1 MYLSRGEKTFEVF
14 NYIFLTIVT
23 LCFLV
28 PFLTVMST
36 SLISVE
42 EWARRGAFVL
52 IPEKVDFSAYQVLL
66 GSKSMVFNAYRV
78 TLFRV
83 IVGTFLNLVFTTLGA
98 YVLARR
104 NLPGRTLLT
113 LIVFFPMVFSGGLIP
128 TFIVVDA
135 VGLLGSLWALIIPG
149 LVNPWWLLIMRNFF
163 MALPYELEEAAII
176 DGATPLDVLWRI
188 YLPLSLPSLS
198 TIGLFYA
205 VWHWNSWFDAAI
217 YLKDRIDYPIQLIL
231 RFVLYLGDAS
241 YRGEIGLMFE
251 PEVMPPAQTLKAAMI
266 IVSTVPILLVY
277 PFIQKYFVK
286 GVLIGSIKG

>member
-104 NLPGRTLLT
+104 NLPRTY
-113 LIVFFPMVFSGGLIP
+113 LIDPDRLFPHGIQRRSH
-128 TFIVVDA
+128 
-135 VGLLGSLWALIIPG
+135 S
-149 LVNPWWLLIMRNFF
+149 
-163 MALPYELEEAAII
+163 Y
-176 DGATPLDVLWRI
+176 
-188 YLPLSLPSLS
+188 
-198 TIGLFYA
+198 FYCRRRCGFA
-205 VWHWNSWFDAAI
+205 W
-217 YLKDRIDYPIQLIL
+217 
-231 RFVLYLGDAS
+231 
-241 YRGEIGLMFE
+241 
-251 PEVMPPAQTLKAAMI
+251 
-266 IVSTVPILLVY
+266 
-277 PFIQKYFVK
+277 
-286 GVLIGSIKG
+286 

>member
-28 PFLTVMST
+28 PFLTVLST

-42 EWARRGAFVL
+42 ERARRGSFVL
-52 IPEKVDFSAYQVLL
+52 IPEKVDLSAYQLLL

-104 NLPGRTLLT
+104 NLPGRTFLT

-128 TFIVVDA
+128 TFIVV
-135 VGLLGSLWALIIPG
+135 
-149 LVNPWWLLIMRNFF
+149 
-163 MALPYELEEAAII
+163 
-176 DGATPLDVLWRI
+176 
-188 YLPLSLPSLS
+188 
-198 TIGLFYA
+198 
-205 VWHWNSWFDAAI
+205 
-217 YLKDRIDYPIQLIL
+217 
-231 RFVLYLGDAS
+231 AS
-241 YRGEIGLMFE
+241 G
-251 PEVMPPAQTLKAAMI
+251 P
-266 IVSTVPILLVY
+266 
-277 PFIQKYFVK
+277 
-286 GVLIGSIKG
+286 